1 VLSSI
6 ILFLGSRYGVSKTDE
21 ELESVIYDK
30 SVLDQSSPNLKTDKM
45 LTALL
50 IIGVLIIW
58 FTFSPLFL
66 GGV

>member
-1 VLSSI
+1 MKQENN
-6 ILFLGSRYGVSKTDE
+6 GVWTSWNENLTYKYKSLYRITTE
-21 ELESVIYDK
+21 KELQEV
-30 SVLDQSSPNLKTDKM
+30 VAKTDKM